1 MVRRKMI
8 TEGSCPICGAEDE
21 DTFHALIICPYARS
35 LWGVMRQCWDLPS
48 EKDIDRD
55 GKDWILPLLKNLNEN
70 QQLMVLMVLWRCW
83 HVHNELTHDKKAPP
97 VETSKRFL
105 CGYVETLLT
114 FKQFP
119 QADVVKGKQVID
131 ISGKM
136 QKREKKSSLLQ
147 ITENGDSQILGQ

>member
-1 MVRRKMI
+1 ML
-8 TEGSCPICGAEDE
+8 EAYG
-21 DTFHALIICPYARS
+21 
-35 LWGVMRQCWDLPS
+35 GVMRQCWDLPS

-119 QADVVKGKQVID
+119 QADVVKGKQVRHFGETAETGEEEQFASD
-131 ISGKM
+131 N
-136 QKREKKSSLLQ
+136 REMETAS
-147 ITENGDSQILGQ
+147 LGQ